1 MEIESRASSRS
12 SISGCERSIEQL
24 DTCPGRLI
32 AYIVASNHRTSD
44 LCDRD
49 IEGWQLRA
57 MTAKAAS
64 IACYAAQ
71 PATVSC
77 GAQHA
82 LSSGEYLQVSN
93 YQVDLDDE

>member
-1 MEIESRASSRS
+1 
-12 SISGCERSIEQL
+12 
-24 DTCPGRLI
+24 
-32 AYIVASNHRTSD
+32 
-44 LCDRD
+44 
-49 IEGWQLRA
+49 